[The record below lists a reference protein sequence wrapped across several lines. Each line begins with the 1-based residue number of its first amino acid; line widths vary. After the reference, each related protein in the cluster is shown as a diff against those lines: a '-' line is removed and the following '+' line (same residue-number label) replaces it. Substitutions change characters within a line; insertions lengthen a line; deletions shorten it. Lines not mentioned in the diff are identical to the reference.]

1 MIFTSSP
8 LRLHIMKHTTLFI
21 SITAAFMQMQQAY
34 AADNELP
41 VIEVSAPKEALK
53 KTLKEATSEA
63 SVATKGNIDLKDVP
77 QTVNVIPGV
86 ILRERGITS
95 MQEAVMNAPGVTVST
110 GDGQRDQAS
119 IRGFSTMYDNLVD
132 GFRDDSTYYRDL
144 SNIERVEVIQ
154 GPASVLYGRGSA
166 GGLINR
172 VTKKPLDTELR
183 EVSLIG
189 NTLGQRRS
197 EFDLNQPISQDVK
210 VRLTGA
216 VEDSDGKKSQYYLE
230 RQAIAA
236 AVDWAISDRTK
247 MLFQADYLHDDR
259 LMDLGMPSYAAA
271 TEANPMAPYHA
282 GGRSLYL
289 GAANG
294 KRVGGVESH
303 VYSGAITLD
312 HEFNDNLKYHG
323 TVRAYKYD
331 LDRQMLSPGSVTAA
345 NTVTISQS
353 RLQKDEEGISTQ
365 HELAIK
371 FATAA
376 IQHQALVGFEYAHQN
391 KRTESWTGVP
401 RNINLNN
408 IVLPTMPAVNT
419 SVQGT
424 LEKDTNNNY
433 ALYLQDLIS
442 LTSQW
447 KVLLGVRFDDLEQRR
462 KRTSPTVSNNRDY
475 DRNDKTI
482 SPRAGLIFQPVE
494 QLSLYTSYS
503 KSFQPLTDS
512 YRTYTNLDNLRPTK
526 TESYEVGAKWD
537 ITPDFNTSLAVFRAT
552 QNNIFQTDP
561 TNNLIGVLAGEQ
573 RSKGVTWSFAG
584 NLTQSLSVMGGYAYQ
599 DAKMIK
605 SVMAAAP
612 VGNRAA
618 LTPEHS
624 ATIWMKY
631 QINDGWYAALGGRA
645 ESVRYAT
652 TVNKTKLP
660 GYAVLNAAIGYQQEK
675 YDIILN
681 LNNILDRTYFISA
694 HGVGGENANL
704 FGDSRNAQLI
714 ARYRF

>member
-1 MIFTSSP
+1 
-8 LRLHIMKHTTLFI
+8 MKHTTLFL
-21 SITAAFMQMQQAY
+21 SMTAAFTLMQQAY
-34 AADNELP
+34 AADHENELP
-41 VIEVSAPKEALK
+41 AIEVSASKETLK

-63 SVATKGNIDLKDVP
+63 SVATKVNMDLKDVP

-95 MQEAVMNAPGVTVST
+95 MQEAVLNAPGVTVST

-144 SNIERVEVIQ
+144 SNIERVEIIQ

-197 EFDLNQPISQDVK
+197 EFDLNQPVSQDVK

-236 AVDWAISDRTK
+236 AVDWAVSDRTK
-247 MLFQADYLHDDR
+247 VLFQADYLHDDR

-271 TEANPMAPYHA
+271 SKANPMSPYHA

-303 VYSGAITLD
+303 MYSGAITLD
-312 HEFNDNLKYHG
+312 HVFNDNLKYRG
-323 TVRAYKYD
+323 TIRAYQYD
-331 LDRQMLSPGSVTAA
+331 LDRQMLSPGSVTAT
-345 NTVTISQS
+345 NTVTIGQS
-353 RLQKDEEGISTQ
+353 RLQKDEHGITTQ
-365 HELAIK
+365 HELAVK
-371 FATAA
+371 FATAS
-376 IQHQALVGFEYAHQN
+376 IQHEALVGFEYAHQN
-391 KRTESWTGVP
+391 KRTESWSGTPSGP
-401 RNINLNN
+401 INLNN
-408 IVLPTMPAVNT
+408 IVLPTMTAVNT
-419 SVQGT
+419 SVRGQ
-424 LEKDTNNNY
+424 LEKDKNTNY

-442 LTSQW
+442 LTPEW
-447 KVLLGVRFDDLEQRR
+447 KVLLGVRFDDLEQ
-462 KRTSPTVSNNRDY
+462 KRVKTSPVRDY
-475 DRNDKTI
+475 NRSDKTV
-482 SPRAGLIFQPVE
+482 SPRAGLIYQPIE

-512 YRTYTNLDNLRPTK
+512 YRTYANLDDLKPTK

-537 ITPDFNTSLAVFRAT
+537 VTPDFNTSLAVFRAT
-552 QNNIFQTDP
+552 QNNIFQADP
-561 TNNLIGVLAGEQ
+561 TNTLIGVLAGEQ

-584 NLTQSLSVMGGYAYQ
+584 NLTQSLSVLGGYAYQ

-605 SVMAAAP
+605 SVLANAP
-612 VGNRAA
+612 VGNRAS

-631 QINDGWYAALGGRA
+631 QINEGWYAALGGRA
-645 ESVRYAT
+645 ESIRYAT
-652 TVNKTKLP
+652 TENKTKLP

-675 YDIILN
+675 YDVILN
-681 LNNILDRTYFISA
+681 LNNILDRTFFISA

>member
-1 MIFTSSP
+1 
-8 LRLHIMKHTTLFI
+8 MKYNALFI
-21 SITAAFMQMQQAY
+21 SMTAAFACMQQTY
-34 AADNELP
+34 AADNQLP
-41 VIEVSAPKEALK
+41 VIEVSAPKEVLK

-95 MQEAVMNAPGVTVST
+95 MQEAVLNAPGVTVST

-189 NTLGQRRS
+189 NTLGQQRS
-197 EFDLNQPISQDVK
+197 EFDLNQPVSQDVK

-216 VEDSDGKKSQYYLE
+216 IEDSDGKKRQYYLE

-236 AVDWAISDRTK
+236 AVDWSVSDKTK
-247 MLFQADYLHDDR
+247 VLFQADYLHDDR
-259 LMDLGMPSYAAA
+259 LMDMGMPSYASS
-271 TEANPMAPYHA
+271 TEANPKAPYHA
-282 GGRSLYL
+282 GRGLYL

-303 VYSGAITLD
+303 VYSGAITLN
-312 HEFNDNLKYHG
+312 HEFNDNLKYRG
-323 TVRAYKYD
+323 TVRAYQYD
-331 LDRQMLSPGSVTAA
+331 LDRQMLSPGAVTAA
-345 NTVTISQS
+345 NTVTIGRS
-353 RLQKDEEGISTQ
+353 RQQRGENGITTQ
-365 HELAIK
+365 HEMTVK

-376 IQHQALVGFEYAHQN
+376 IQHEALLGFEYARQH
-391 KRTESWTGVP
+391 KRGESWNGTASAP
-401 RNINLNN
+401 ISLNN
-408 IVLPTMPAVNT
+408 VVLPTLSAVDT
-419 SVQGT
+419 SVVPAT
-424 LEKDTNNNY
+424 LEKDKNTNY
-433 ALYLQDLIS
+433 ALYLQDLLS

-447 KVLLGVRFDDLEQRR
+447 KVLLGVRFDDLEQ
-462 KRTSPTVSNNRDY
+462 KRERISPAASNNRDY

-482 SPRAGLIFQPVE
+482 SPRVGVIYQPIK

-512 YRTYTNLDNLRPTK
+512 YRTYLNLDNLKPTK
-526 TESYEVGAKWD
+526 TDSYEVGVKWD
-537 ITPDFNTSLAVFRAT
+537 VTPDFNTSLAVFRAR
-552 QNNIFQTDP
+552 QNNIFQADSANT
-561 TNNLIGVLAGEQ
+561 LLGVLAGEQ
-573 RSKGVTWSFAG
+573 VSKGVTWSFTG
-584 NLTQSLSVMGGYAYQ
+584 NLTQSLSVLGGYAYQ
-599 DAKMIK
+599 DAKMTK
-605 SVMAAAP
+605 SVLAAAP
-612 VGNRAA
+612 VGNWAA

-631 QINDGWYAALGGRA
+631 QINEGWYAALGGRA
-645 ESVRYAT
+645 ESIRYAT
-652 TVNKTKLP
+652 TANKTKLP

-675 YDIILN
+675 YDVILN
-681 LNNILDRTYFISA
+681 LNNVLDRTYFISA